1 MRKAYLPF
9 RHAERI
15 LYGQDLKID
24 RISYYNPAR
33 AGAMEV
39 TTEDL
44 LALVTVLEQDRWI
57 YRTLWD
63 LNKNNTGTVVAK
75 VLKAVFFTN
84 NDLV

>member
-1 MRKAYLPF
+1 MREAHLPF

-15 LYGQDLKID
+15 LHGQDLKID
-24 RISYYNPAR
+24 RVSYYNLAR
-33 AGAMEV
+33 AGAMEA
-39 TTEDL
+39 TTEGL
-44 LALVTVLEQDRWI
+44 LALVTVLERDGWI

-63 LNKNNTGTVVAK
+63 LKKNDTGAVVAK